1 MSYIV
6 HTLSGEKSFGA
17 QLSGPIKGQ
26 VPAKYNSGGTMTNF
40 LIQVSAFLWEG
51 LLFSII
57 QTVYSMIVTT
67 PGSLNSLYPA
77 LVIALSNA
85 SPYFKKLSVTAS
97 TRLIQLFTSF
107 SNPLFLLSDEGHP
120 RLLFFM

>member
-1 MSYIV
+1 M
-6 HTLSGEKSFGA
+6 GEIII
-17 QLSGPIKGQ
+17 LNE
-26 VPAKYNSGGTMTNF
+26 V
-40 LIQVSAFLWEG
+40 
-51 LLFSII
+51 I
-57 QTVYSMIVTT
+57 QTVYSMIATT
-67 PGSLNSLYPA
+67 SGSLNSLYPA
-77 LVIALSNA
+77 LVIVLSNA

>member
-1 MSYIV
+1 MVIQSYQGPGPSEIQQRRNDGRLLDSGQYIFV
-6 HTLSGEKSFGA
+6 GWMLSFNGF
-17 QLSGPIKGQ
+17 
-26 VPAKYNSGGTMTNF
+26 
-40 LIQVSAFLWEG
+40 IQ
-51 LLFSII
+51 I
-57 QTVYSMIVTT
+57 VYSMIATT
-67 PGSLNSLYPA
+67 SGSLNPLYPA

-97 TRLIQLFTSF
+97 TRLTQLFTSF

>member
-1 MSYIV
+1 MGGII
-6 HTLSGEKSFGA
+6 SFNEA
-17 QLSGPIKGQ
+17 VQI
-26 VPAKYNSGGTMTNF
+26 
-40 LIQVSAFLWEG
+40 
-51 LLFSII
+51 
-57 QTVYSMIVTT
+57 VYSMIATT

-77 LVIALSNA
+77 LVIALSNV

-120 RLLFFM
+120 RLLYFM